1 MQRRSLWWKI
11 QRIKRLFRTAKQ
23 TCSVGIIE
31 QEKKSRVPIDFR
43 LMTFLN
49 WIVRRIE
56 KNRNAIIVFNGGTG
70 SGKSYACLSCA
81 YFLHL
86 MLKSDFKVEENLD
99 FSFYHLL
106 EKMQAPG
113 KDKKGTIFDME
124 EVGATGS
131 GGSSTEWQT
140 ESNKFF
146 FSFTQTSRCLNQ
158 VLLLNCPDFGYITK
172 GVRHLVHFQLTSMGI
187 DDVKKK
193 SYFKPY
199 LLRIDQRTGKMW
211 FTYLRFTY
219 KGKRYKL
226 KRVGFPL
233 PPKAWIEEYEE
244 LKKKYVHEHNQKILI
259 KERRRIAKESGT
271 LNNRKLEEYA

>member
-1 MQRRSLWWKI
+1 
-11 QRIKRLFRTAKQ
+11 
-23 TCSVGIIE
+23 
-31 QEKKSRVPIDFR
+31 
-43 LMTFLN
+43 MTFLK
-49 WIVRRIE
+49 WITNRI
-56 KNRNAIIVFNGGTG
+56 KNNRNAIIVFNGGTG
-70 SGKSYACLSCA
+70 SGKSYACLCTA
-81 YFLHL
+81 YFLSL
-86 MLKSDFKVEENLD
+86 LLKTAFVVKENMD

-106 EKMQAPG
+106 EKMQKPG
-113 KDKKGTIFDME
+113 KDAKGTIFDME

-187 DDVKKK
+187 DKAKKK

-199 LLRIDQRTGKMW
+199 LLKIDQRTGKMW

-226 KRVGFPL
+226 KRIGFPL
-233 PPKAWIEEYEE
+233 PPEEWIKDYEE
-244 LKKKYVHEHNQKILI
+244 LKRKYVHEHNQKILI
-259 KERRRIAKESGT
+259 KERKREARENAAT
-271 LNNRKLEEYA
+271 NNRRLEEYV